1 MKIACSSASFAH
13 EIRRGELTLL
23 EWLDIVANELELDGV
38 VFDTAHF
45 ARNDAEY
52 LAQMK
57 KAATDL
63 GLTVAALAAADALET
78 PEGAVS
84 ALDAA
89 AALGAPLLLV
99 RAPAGVDDG
108 SWGRF
113 TDVLKT
119 AAGLAKRA
127 NVTLAV
133 RNAAGTLCADPSD
146 LRRSAKDVDSAWLR
160 FALDLTDLTSAD
172 DARELLAKTVIAA
185 YGVGRPNDF
194 ARPGDRAASSLIERL
209 TRFRGFVCIDALQ
222 PARDGSFHDAIERF
236 VRQRSHTLSEGAS
249 HALAES
255 ASTEKI

>member
-23 EWLDIVANELELDGV
+23 DWLDIAANELEMDGV
-38 VFDTAHF
+38 VFDTAHL
-45 ARNDAEY
+45 ARDDAEY

-63 GLTVAALAAADALET
+63 GLTVAALAAPDALET
-78 PEGAVS
+78 PEGAGS
-84 ALDAA
+84 ALAA
-89 AALGAPLLLV
+89 AVALGAPLLLV
-99 RAPAGVDDG
+99 RAPVGVDDG

-146 LRRSAKDVDSAWLR
+146 LKRSAKDVDSAWLR
-160 FALDLTDLTSAD
+160 FALDLSDLTSTD
-172 DARELLAKTVIAA
+172 DARELLAKTVIVA
-185 YGVGRPNDF
+185 YDLGRPNDF
-194 ARPGDRAASSLIERL
+194 ARPGDRTASALIERL
-209 TRFRGFVCIDALQ
+209 VRFRGFVCIDTLQ

-236 VRQRSHTLSEGAS
+236 ARRRSNALSESAS
-249 HALAES
+249 HALVES
-255 ASTEKI
+255 ASTENF